1 MPIELTP
8 DQRLF
13 VNLHT
18 SFYDQMNS
26 QLYRLQEQIN
36 VLNNSMNHTRNS
48 IQNIYIDARNTSDQ
62 RDEQQRTMHEP
73 PMQEPPMQEP
83 PMQEPPMQEPPM
95 QEPDEPNEPHLPRMR
110 EVSLMVQ
117 ETTRCLFSDIVQPLN
132 TECPISLEP
141 FEPNS
146 EVVQINRC
154 GHIFNRHELQHWF
167 ENNTRCPTCRTE
179 LRQQQTQTTDQIMTT
194 LFYDLIFPTARR
206 NNNHQT

>member
-8 DQRLF
+8 DQRFF

-18 SFYDQMNS
+18 SFYDQMNA
-26 QLYRLQEQIN
+26 QLHRLQDQIN

-62 RDEQQRTMHEP
+62 RDEQQHTTHEPPMHEP
-73 PMQEPPMQEP
+73 PMH
-83 PMQEPPMQEPPM
+83 EPPMQEPPM
-95 QEPDEPNEPHLPRMR
+95 QEPDEPHLPRMR
-110 EVSLMVQ
+110 EVSLMLQ
-117 ETTRCLFSDIVQPLN
+117 ETTRYLFSDIVQPLN

-154 GHIFNRHELQHWF
+154 GHIFNQHELQHWF

-194 LFYDLIFPTARR
+194 LFYDLIFPSTTVRR
-206 NNNHQT
+206 NNNNYQT

>member
-1 MPIELTP
+1 
-8 DQRLF
+8 
-13 VNLHT
+13 
-18 SFYDQMNS
+18 MNS

-73 PMQEPPMQEP
+73 PMH
-83 PMQEPPMQEPPM
+83 
-95 QEPDEPNEPHLPRMR
+95 EPDEPNEPHLPRMR

-117 ETTRCLFSDIVQPLN
+117 ETTRCLFSDIAQPLN

-154 GHIFNRHELQHWF
+154 GHIFNRHELRHWF

-179 LRQQQTQTTDQIMTT
+179 LRQQQTQTTDQIITT

-206 NNNHQT
+206 NNNNNHQT